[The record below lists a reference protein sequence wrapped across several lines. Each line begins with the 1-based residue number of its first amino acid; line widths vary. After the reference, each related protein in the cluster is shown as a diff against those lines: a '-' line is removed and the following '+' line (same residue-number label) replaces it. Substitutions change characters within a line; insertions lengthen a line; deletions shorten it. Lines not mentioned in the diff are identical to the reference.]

1 VPVVPAGV
9 GGKDGA
15 VELIAVM
22 KSSGLAVA
30 SAADIC
36 LIERYANNSCCEP
49 HLETNKL
56 TLTGVRFY
64 NSYAELLFL

>member
-1 VPVVPAGV
+1 
-9 GGKDGA
+9 

-36 LIERYANNSCCEP
+36 LIERYANNSCWVP
-49 HLETNKL
+49 HLDINKL
-56 TLTGVRFY
+56 TLVGMQFY
-64 NSYAELLFL
+64 NSYAELLFLWRTNGVEHGAQ